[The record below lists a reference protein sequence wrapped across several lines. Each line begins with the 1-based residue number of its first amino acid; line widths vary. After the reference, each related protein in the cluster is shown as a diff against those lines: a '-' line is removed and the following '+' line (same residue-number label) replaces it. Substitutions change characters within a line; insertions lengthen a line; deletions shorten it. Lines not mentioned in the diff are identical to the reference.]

1 MTQFKTREN
10 ISKNIV
16 LRGSQAQA
24 VATQD
29 SRGIELLQ
37 AKENL
42 HAV

>member
-1 MTQFKTREN
+1 M
-10 ISKNIV
+10 S
-16 LRGSQAQA
+16 RGSQARA

-42 HAV
+42 RAV